1 MPLKEKYYS
10 KIKEIIENFG
20 LYNKGNH
27 SNSREYLYKSPKISL
42 GELVVK
48 CENKEISEN
57 EINSFLQKRLDLSEE
72 KAEKLKNALSKEIL
86 SRLEQESAIIKKK
99 KEKDTSNKNLNQDK
113 YREPLK

>member
-27 SNSREYLYKSPKISL
+27 SNPREYLYKSPKISL

-48 CENKEISEN
+48 YENKEISKN
-57 EINSFLQKRLDLSEE
+57 EINSFLKKRLDLSEE
-72 KAEKLKNALSKEIL
+72 KAEKLKNTLLREIL
-86 SRLEQESAIIKKK
+86 SKLDQESALLESK
-99 KEKDTSNKNLNQDK
+99 KEELNKNSKEDK
-113 YREPLK
+113 YREPLQ